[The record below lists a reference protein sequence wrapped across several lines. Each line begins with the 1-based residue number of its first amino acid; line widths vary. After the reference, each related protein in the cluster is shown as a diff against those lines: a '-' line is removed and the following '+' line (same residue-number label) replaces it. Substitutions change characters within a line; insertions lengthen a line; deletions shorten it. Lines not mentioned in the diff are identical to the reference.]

1 VILEKFRKK
10 KYQIWSFNE
19 VEIPITDFNSGLKRK
34 DELCICSLSL
44 STWTTIGQINL
55 NANMYH
61 NRINAP
67 VVTSAQP
74 VAEVLGS
81 NSRRTMFFSNL
92 GLVCIKCILVL
103 IKHIQMPSAVV
114 GLLCRRQR

>member
-1 VILEKFRKK
+1 VILEKFGKK
-10 KYQIWSFNE
+10 KYQIWSFNQ
-19 VEIPITDFNSGLKRK
+19 VEKPITDFNSGLKRK
-34 DELCICSLSL
+34 DELCTCAS

-61 NRINAP
+61 NRTNAP

-92 GLVCIKCILVL
+92 GLVCIKYIFVL